1 MLPGNTSN
9 AWRGRA
15 SKGTQRHTL
24 RNSEETRGNSL
35 SAPAAAVGA
44 DVEMANYRD
53 EAVVRDSEI
62 QAENRSS
69 GYVFSAD
76 AEADR

>member
-15 SKGTQRHTL
+15 SEGTQRHTL
-24 RNSEETRGNSL
+24 GISEETRGNVFG
-35 SAPAAAVGA
+35 PAAAVGA
-44 DVEMANYRD
+44 DFEMANYRD